1 MSPTPPR
8 PACEGER
15 GAAAPNSQIPAAP
28 SCLRGA
34 SCLRGGAAPAP
45 PHAQINPAASREN
58 PIKST
63 GHFRRYRAYDYSRG
77 ASLFLTFNVEP
88 KRDILGRIDPPGV
101 LVHNEWG
108 RLVDAR
114 VGEIA
119 ARHAPL
125 RVMSHVIMPNH
136 AHLRVYLPPGIDKP
150 LVRLGAFVSAFKQ
163 STSMLLQHRGRP
175 GPLWQEL
182 YHDFLCVTAETI
194 DTADEYI
201 ANNPLKRWLLEAP
214 DKPMRVVE
222 PLSSTRLPPD
232 IWWAAAGAV
241 ELVAPDSKIAS
252 FRVSR
257 SVPQSRFGTVVECA
271 IRALNQGFAI
281 ASTFISPGERALLD
295 ALAATP
301 GARMVKAGHKI
312 LGLVHRPT
320 GREPRL
326 FADRRYLLL
335 SRQSEPG
342 KSRRQGWLDLND
354 NLAHIADKA
363 VYARMEGGRLR
374 WC

>member
-1 MSPTPPR
+1 MSETLPNNALQR
-8 PACEGER
+8 PDPE
-15 GAAAPNSQIPAAP
+15 
-28 SCLRGA
+28 
-34 SCLRGGAAPAP
+34 
-45 PHAQINPAASREN
+45 AQIVLQERNVLLARGCAELPTRKSPDPLAGR
-58 PIKST
+58 PRQPST
-63 GHFRRYRAYDYSRG
+63 GHFRRYHAYDYSRG
-77 ASLFLTFNVEP
+77 ASLFITFNVEP

-108 RLVDAR
+108 RLVDAK
-114 VGEIA
+114 VAEIS

-136 AHLRVYLPPGIDKP
+136 AHLRVYLPPGLDKP

-163 STSMLLQHRGRP
+163 STSMVLRHHGHQ

-182 YHDFLCVTAETI
+182 YHDFLCVSAETI
-194 DTADEYI
+194 ETADYYI
-201 ANNPLKRWLLEAP
+201 ANNALKRWLLSAP
-214 DKPMRVVE
+214 DRPMRVME
-222 PLSSTRLPPD
+222 PLSSPRLPLD
-232 IWWAAAGAV
+232 IWWSAAGAA
-241 ELVAPDSKIAS
+241 ELLATDAKIAS

-257 SVPQSRFGTVVECA
+257 TVPQSRFGIVIECA
-271 IRALNQGFAI
+271 LRAVEQGFSI
-281 ASTFISPGERALLD
+281 ASTFISPGERALFEV
-295 ALAATP
+295 LAATP
-301 GARMVKAGHKI
+301 GARMVKAGHKM

-320 GREPRL
+320 GREPQL

-335 SRQSEPG
+335 SRQSEPS

-374 WC
+374 W